1 MKGNREVTKSL
12 NVVETEETV
21 NNIITTSLRIHSKLK
36 KKQKNWVSISD
47 KVVHHVSKITRRKR
61 LIRKRKKNRKMIIR
75 MQDRLLKKMR
85 SITRT
90 FVRSSIWRNRNHKRP
105 KSNSTRMK
113 TEEVMTNLVKE
124 EATTRE
130 VETALKGVF
139 IRKGT
144 IKICRMNTKKIL
156 KDKDR
161 PMTTRINIR
170 KIPNSKII
178 LTKFDR
184 KEDAVAILVEVIEN
198 IDPKLSNTSPEKTLT
213 KA

>member
-75 MQDRLLKKMR
+75 MQDRLLKKM
-85 SITRT
+85 TRT
-90 FVRSSIWRNRNHKRP
+90 FVRLSIWRNRNHKRP

-124 EATTRE
+124 EATTR
-130 VETALKGVF
+130 APKSLKGVF

>member
-1 MKGNREVTKSL
+1 MIGNREVTKSL

-75 MQDRLLKKMR
+75 MQDRLLKKM
-85 SITRT
+85 TRT
-90 FVRSSIWRNRNHKRP
+90 FVRLSIWRNRNHKRP

>member
-75 MQDRLLKKMR
+75 MQDRLLKKM
-85 SITRT
+85 TRT
-90 FVRSSIWRNRNHKRP
+90 FVRLSIWRNRNHKRP

-198 IDPKLSNTSPEKTLT
+198 IDPKLSNTSPEKTLS

>member
-75 MQDRLLKKMR
+75 MQDRLLKKM
-85 SITRT
+85 TRT
-90 FVRSSIWRNRNHKRP
+90 FVRLSIWRNRNHKRP

>member
-12 NVVETEETV
+12 NVAETEETV

-75 MQDRLLKKMR
+75 MQDRLLKKM
-85 SITRT
+85 TRT
-90 FVRSSIWRNRNHKRP
+90 FVRLSIWRNRNHKRP

>member
-1 MKGNREVTKSL
+1 MIGNREVTKSL

-75 MQDRLLKKMR
+75 MQDRLLKKM
-85 SITRT
+85 TRT
-90 FVRSSIWRNRNHKRP
+90 FVRLSIWRNRNHKRP
-105 KSNSTRMK
+105 KSNSIRMK